1 MKGKIVIVIL
11 FGIQNREHRIF
22 RLHYNSGSLKHEG
35 GCAETVSWLYFQGS
49 VYLGSTTEQTWQES
63 RQYCQK
69 RGADL
74 TIISSVQEQTFV
86 ATSFTERRWIG
97 LTASQSRE
105 WIWVD
110 GSQLN
115 TRFTQFWDSGEPNNK
130 HNDEFCVET
139 NYNGDTWN
147 DEGCYEKR
155 LSCSSTRVSIS
166 ACDTKTP

>member
-1 MKGKIVIVIL
+1 MCESKYTCDNYSFIKRKGLWLTPNKINVER
-11 FGIQNREHRIF
+11 F
-22 RLHYNSGSLKHEG
+22 
-35 GCAETVSWLYFQGS
+35 CWLYFQGS

-115 TRFTQFWDSGEPNNK
+115 TRFWDSGEPNNK

-155 LSCSSTRVSIS
+155 LCICQKRMTF
-166 ACDTKTP
+166 